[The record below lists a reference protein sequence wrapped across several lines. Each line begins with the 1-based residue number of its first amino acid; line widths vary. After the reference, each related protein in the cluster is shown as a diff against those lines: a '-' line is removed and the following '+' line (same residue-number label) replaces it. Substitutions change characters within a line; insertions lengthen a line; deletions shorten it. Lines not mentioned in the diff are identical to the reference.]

1 MGIMPRV
8 NLPNALSVFR
18 FIGSP
23 LLFAFDAQSHQT
35 ALLAWF
41 ALLGLSDFLDG
52 WLARRWQQTSERGAM
67 LDGIADLV
75 FYPCAA
81 LLLYQWF
88 PAVVLGNLVF
98 IALALGMLGVM
109 LAVSWFKCGRLIL
122 LHTHLNRT
130 AAVGVV
136 LVVFASFAV
145 DNSGLL
151 RATALLY
158 TLGFIECIAIFLR
171 YGAVPADTRS
181 FFALNDNPPPSVA
194 HAPATLRAPSSD

>member
-1 MGIMPRV
+1 MPRV

-18 FIGSP
+18 FFGSP
-23 LLFAFDAQSHQT
+23 LLLVFDTQTHQT
-35 ALLAWF
+35 AVLGWF

-88 PAVVLGNLVF
+88 PAVVLGNLAF
-98 IALALGMLGVM
+98 IALALSLLGVM

-136 LVVFASFAV
+136 VVVFASLV
-145 DNSGLL
+145 IDTQWLL

-158 TLGFIECIAIFLR
+158 TLGFIEGIAIFLR

-181 FFALNDNPPPSVA
+181 FFALNENPSPSGVR
-194 HAPATLRAPSSD
+194 APATPQAPNSD

>member
-1 MGIMPRV
+1 MMRPV
-8 NLPNALSVFR
+8 NLPNALSIFR
-18 FIGSP
+18 FFGSP
-23 LLFAFDAQSHQT
+23 LLLVIDAQSQRT
-35 ALLAWF
+35 ALLVWF

-75 FYPCAA
+75 FYPCSA
-81 LLLYQWF
+81 LLLYQLF
-88 PAVVLGNLVF
+88 PDVVLANLAF
-98 IALALGMLGVM
+98 IALAIGMLAVM

-136 LVVFASFAV
+136 LVVFASFV
-145 DNSGLL
+145 IDTSWLL

-158 TLGFIECIAIFLR
+158 TLGFIEGIAIFLR

-181 FFALNDNPPPSVA
+181 LFAINESQPPSGA
-194 HAPATLRAPSSD
+194 RAPAVLQAPRSD

>member
-1 MGIMPRV
+1 MMSSV
-8 NLPNALSVFR
+8 NLPNALSIFR
-18 FIGSP
+18 FFGSP
-23 LLFAFDAQSHQT
+23 LLFVFDTQTNQT

-41 ALLGLSDFLDG
+41 GLLGLSDFLDG

-67 LDGIADLV
+67 LDGVADLV

-88 PAVVLGNLVF
+88 PAVVMANLAF
-98 IALALGMLGVM
+98 IALAIGMLGLM
-109 LAVSWFKCGRLIL
+109 LTVSWFKCGRLIL

-136 LVVFASFAV
+136 LVVFTSFV
-145 DNSGLL
+145 IDTSWML

-158 TLGFIECIAIFLR
+158 TLGFVEGIAIFLR

-181 FFALNDNPPPSVA
+181 LFAITENPPPSAA
-194 HAPATLRAPSSD
+194 HVPAVLRAPRSD